1 MGHRATG
8 VNLMKTTCM
17 VRDIIFKSKI
27 YETAR
32 HLHAEVAFFDSYEKC
47 AGAQRLLV
55 DLEQFGVEG
64 AAEFRK
70 ANPHSKMIGYLSHVN
85 LTLKAEALRAGFDIV
100 MPRSEFVA
108 KLPKILS

>member
-1 MGHRATG
+1 
-8 VNLMKTTCM
+8 M

-32 HLHAEVAFFDSYEKC
+32 HLKADVAFFDSYEKC
-47 AGAQRLLV
+47 SGAWQLIV

-64 AAEFRK
+64 AAPFRR
-70 ANPHSKMIGYLSHVN
+70 ANPNARMIGYLSHVN
-85 LTLKAEALRAGFDIV
+85 VTLKSEALRAGFDVV

-108 KLPKILS
+108 KLPEILQ